1 MIVTLLLTIVYYFI
15 YGITAIFRLTPNV
28 SLPTNVTS
36 AVATASGYISSLSDF
51 LPIGTLVTILGIF
64 LAYEFAYFSMKLI
77 NWVIRKI
84 PGIS

>member
-15 YGITAIFRLTPNV
+15 YGITAVFRLAPIV
-28 SLPTNVTS
+28 SLPASVTS
-36 AVATASGYISSLSDF
+36 AVTTASGYISSLNDF
-51 LPIGTLVTILGIF
+51 LPIGTLITILGIF
-64 LAYEFAYFSMKLI
+64 LAYELSYFTMKLI